1 MTNPE
6 VSIIIPTY
14 NAEKH
19 LNACLKRIEE
29 QDLKGI
35 RVIVIDG
42 GSTDRT
48 IEIIKSHQA
57 IISHWQSEPDLG
69 IYDAMNKG
77 TKFVYSGWILFL
89 GADDLLEIGFKS
101 MVAELKDP
109 QGIYYGMVDVNNVIY
124 KDPYSNYRLAKLNIC
139 HQAIFYPMRA
149 FSKHQYN
156 LKYKLWADWFLNI
169 ECWKDSD
176 FKFIYKPYL
185 ISKFGT
191 TGVSST
197 TTDKAFE
204 ADRRRILMRYFG
216 IMTWLRYAFKEF
228 KADYLKFR

>member
-57 IISHWQSEPDLG
+57 IISYWQSEPDLG